1 MNWYKYAKD
10 GDTLHGQFMKREME
24 RLMGEVKGLKMMVSA
39 SGPDKVLPRWKGEVR
54 RHILLLPSL
63 QRMPRMSMYELS
75 KVSDDVESIREM
87 MRRYDSDRFQE
98 IMGDG
103 SGNRQQSS

>member
-10 GDTLHGQFMKREME
+10 GDTLHGQFMKREMN
-24 RLMGEVKGLKMMVSA
+24 RLMGEVKTLKAMVEP

-63 QRMPRMSMYELS
+63 QRMPRMSMYELDQVSS
-75 KVSDDVESIREM
+75 KVEEIRQM

-98 IMGDG
+98 IVGDG
-103 SGNRQQSS
+103 S